1 MSLMYKHDAIIYNF
15 LVSENDTQLQQGCSP
30 NFYLVGGKHIP
41 TENRNLEVKYWG
53 GEFLKV
59 DELVIKQIFKQRLS
73 FFILQ
78 SSVTMRNTYQ
88 LL

>member
-1 MSLMYKHDAIIYNF
+1 MPLMYYPDAIIYNC
-15 LVSENDTQLQQGCSP
+15 LVSENDKQLQQGCSP

-41 TENRNLEVKYWG
+41 TENRNLEIKYWG

-59 DELVIKQIFKQRLS
+59 DELVIKQRLS
-73 FFILQ
+73 FFILH

-88 LL
+88 IL